1 MLCVLCYHRDRRRSK
16 APGREWKQ
24 GFELTVPAGKKSPR
38 QESIAVNGRRELCGP
53 ICLCVH
59 GVLESTDAAEEA
71 LKMTCLP
78 KAIFQR
84 SQCSLEFHRNQTGDF
99 ICTKISDIDL
109 FLLLIS
115 SSKQKKAASK
125 KGPHCLSYFADPN
138 DLTFEMKVYIFSL
151 SQNNQRSDCGLS
163 TRGTAAPRAMGL
175 YMTVLE
181 MSVHL
186 PSAMFLP
193 PNLRRLKAVEHFS
206 GFNDYFYCMTCFI

>member
-1 MLCVLCYHRDRRRSK
+1 MSGTKDNYPSFLLVCLPAASTFFPVTKSTVLRFFFPCPLYSTFLVLCVLCYHRDRRCSK

-38 QESIAVNGRRELCGP
+38 QESITVNGRRELCGP

-99 ICTKISDIDL
+99 ICTKITDVT
-109 FLLLIS
+109 
-115 SSKQKKAASK
+115 
-125 KGPHCLSYFADPN
+125 
-138 DLTFEMKVYIFSL
+138 LTYSF
-151 SQNNQRSDCGLS
+151 R
-163 TRGTAAPRAMGL
+163 
-175 YMTVLE
+175 
-181 MSVHL
+181 
-186 PSAMFLP
+186 
-193 PNLRRLKAVEHFS
+193 
-206 GFNDYFYCMTCFI
+206 